1 MIQQQDEVYFLD
13 SDDDTTSRK
22 SKPDVGGAD
31 RVELSLEEEI
41 DLQRARVGGHFFFF
55 ILGRKMLRTSIYFHA
70 VVSLQQMILL
80 RQETTNGRNK
90 QQDFLQG
97 ITMKIRF
104 MKRLTV
110 EDLDK

>member
-55 ILGRKMLRTSIYFHA
+55 F
-70 VVSLQQMILL
+70 
-80 RQETTNGRNK
+80 
-90 QQDFLQG
+90 
-97 ITMKIRF
+97 
-104 MKRLTV
+104 
-110 EDLDK
+110 